1 MSMKEDFN
9 INQWLSQTKEP
20 HNPVPQSPQP
30 AQAPTGTRLDDFNH
44 VRDQIVAQRLDITGD
59 YHTWRDEGFAIAY
72 DLGEAGRQL
81 YHDISQFY
89 PGYSYEECDKQYTA
103 CLQGKGS
110 TKITGRTF
118 FELAKRAGLDI
129 RSSAPKVRNSAK
141 SVATEST
148 ESAETSSQTSDSM
161 PAPSFSEEIRDNLP
175 EFMKAVIS
183 RSDNEKEADI
193 LILGTLSV
201 VSAALPNYYAVYDD
215 VTLYPNLCTLVT
227 ARAASG
233 KGRVGHC
240 RELVQPIHDELQKD
254 YKARYAAYEAK
265 MVEYDRAKRDKK
277 ADVPDKP
284 EKPPLLMLVVQG
296 DTTSTAVKQIMHDN
310 GGTALIVEPEADTL
324 VQSFKSDFG
333 DYSVTF
339 RNAFLHEAVGY
350 HRRSGDEHVEVDK
363 PKLSAVISGTPEQI
377 KKLIRSPENGLFSRF
392 AYYFLE
398 SPLEFK
404 NVFKR
409 KAGSSLD
416 KHLAA
421 LGADYLEFY
430 HAMKSAQERE
440 FSLTEE
446 QQEQFLDYFSEESI
460 NLFIDF
466 GEGIV
471 ATMFRL
477 AVITFRIAMILTALR
492 MMETGD
498 LLTNPVCDD
507 KDFHTAM
514 VIADALRQ
522 HAIKVFCEF
531 FGEKARPR
539 LSATAEQSLLDA
551 LPTDFGRKEY
561 IQAAKAL
568 DINPRTAEGYISKF
582 CGKNGPVERLG
593 YGKYHKKT

>member
-1 MSMKEDFN
+1 MPMKEDFN
-9 INQWLSQTKEP
+9 IDSWLSQSKEP
-20 HNPVPQSPQP
+20 HNPKPQHTQP
-30 AQAPTGTRLDDFNH
+30 VQAPSGTKMDDFVH
-44 VRDQIVAQRLDITGD
+44 VRDQIVARGLDITNG
-59 YHTWRDEGFAIAY
+59 YFTWRDLGFAIAY
-72 DLGEAGRQL
+72 DLGEAGRQI
-81 YHDISQFY
+81 YHDISQFNPEY
-89 PGYSYEECDKQYTA
+89 NYKDADDQYTA
-103 CLQGKGS
+103 CLKKKS
-110 TKITGRTF
+110 DKNITGRTF
-118 FELAKRAGLDI
+118 FDMAKRAGLDI
-129 RSSAPKVRNSAK
+129 RTSSPKFRNSAK
-141 SVATEST
+141 YAATEST
-148 ESAETSSQTSDSM
+148 ESAETFSQDADSM
-161 PAPSFSEEIRDNLP
+161 PAPTFSEEIRNDLP
-175 EFMKAVIS
+175 EFIKSAIS

-201 VSAALPNYYAVYDD
+201 ISACLPNYVAVYDD

-240 RELVQPIHDELQKD
+240 RELVQPIHDELQKEF
-254 YKARYAAYEAK
+254 KARYASYEAK

-277 ADVPDKP
+277 AAVPDKP

-310 GGTALIVEPEADTL
+310 GGTALIIEPEADTL

-339 RNAFLHEAVGY
+339 RNAFLHESVGY
-350 HRRSGDEHVEVDK
+350 HRRGGDEHVEVGK
-363 PKLSAVISGTPEQI
+363 PKLSAVVSGTPEQI
-377 KKLIRSPENGLFSRF
+377 KKLIRTPENGLFSRF

-409 KAGSSLD
+409 KGDSSLD

-421 LGADYLEFY
+421 LGEEYLEFY
-430 HAMKSAQERE
+430 HAMQSAQERE
-440 FSLTEE
+440 FTMTEE
-446 QQEQFLDYFSEESI
+446 QEQQFLDYFSEKSI
-460 NLFIDF
+460 DLFIDF

-498 LLTNPVCDD
+498 LLSNPVCDN

-514 VIADALRQ
+514 VIGDALRQ
-522 HAIKVFCEF
+522 HATKVFCEL
-531 FGEKARPR
+531 FGAKSRVR

-551 LPTDFGRKEY
+551 LPNEFGRKEY
-561 IQAAKAL
+561 IAAAKEL

-582 CGKNGPVERLG
+582 CLKDGPVERYG
-593 YGKYHKKT
+593 YGKYRKKV

>member
-1 MSMKEDFN
+1 MPMKEDFN
-9 INQWLSQTKEP
+9 IDYWLSQSQEQ
-20 HNPVPQSPQP
+20 HNPKPQP
-30 AQAPTGTRLDDFNH
+30 SQPVQAPSDAKLADFMH
-44 VRDQIVAQRLDITGD
+44 VRDQIVAKRLDITSG
-59 YHTWRDEGFAIAY
+59 YCPWRDMAFAISY
-72 DLGEAGRQL
+72 ELGEAGRQIF
-81 YHDISQFY
+81 HDISQFNPEY
-89 PGYSYEECDKQYTA
+89 DYNDADEQYTA
-103 CLQGKGS
+103 CLNGKGS
-110 TKITGRTF
+110 KKIKGATF

-129 RSSAPKVRNSAK
+129 HTTNPAFRNSMK
-141 SVATEST
+141 SARSESTEST
-148 ESAETSSQTSDSM
+148 ETPSMDADSM
-161 PAPSFSEEIRDNLP
+161 PAPSFSEAIRADLP
-175 EFMKAVIS
+175 EFVQEVIS
-183 RSDNEKEADI
+183 RSETEKEADI

-201 VSAALPNYYAVYDD
+201 VSAALPNYFAVYDD

-233 KGRVGHC
+233 KGRIGHC

-254 YKARYAAYEAK
+254 YKARYASYEAK
-265 MVEYDRAKRDKK
+265 MVEYDRARRDKK
-277 ADVPDKP
+277 AVVPEKP

-339 RNAFLHEAVGY
+339 RNSFLHEQVGY
-350 HRRSGDEHVEVDK
+350 HRRVGDEHVEVPK
-363 PKLSAVISGTPEQI
+363 PKLSAAVSGTPEQI

-416 KHLAA
+416 KHLAE
-421 LGADYLEFY
+421 LGQKYLEFY
-430 HAMKSAQERE
+430 HAMKAAQERE
-440 FSLTEE
+440 FSLTDE
-446 QQEQFLDYFSEESI
+446 QQAQFLDYFSEKSI
-460 NLFIDF
+460 DLFIDF

-471 ATMFRL
+471 ATIFRL

-498 LLTNPVCDD
+498 LLSNPVCTDQ
-507 KDFHTAM
+507 DFHTAM
-514 VIADALRQ
+514 VIGDALRQ
-522 HAIKVFCEF
+522 HATKVFCEL
-531 FGEKARPR
+531 FGAKSRTR
-539 LSATAEQSLLDA
+539 LSASVEQNFLDA
-551 LPTDFGRKEY
+551 LPDDFGRPEY
-561 IQAAKAL
+561 IAVAKTL

-582 CGKNGPVERLG
+582 SLKGGPIVRIA
-593 YGKYHKKT
+593 YGKYQKKS